1 MLFYTN
7 IQVVLSIK
15 LMKIEMLTET
25 LRIREMDP
33 RVAFRAPVDR
43 STQIGSGHAFGPQTM
58 STSDL
63 LKIL

>member
-1 MLFYTN
+1 
-7 IQVVLSIK
+7 
-15 LMKIEMLTET
+15 MKIEMLTET